1 MKGDVYSFSPWGASA
16 GSPGAM
22 TSTCLPTIL
31 DKLSKLSVCTRG
43 VSFNNIPSKDCTLH
57 VPTDDGN
64 TPLALG
70 LSY

>member
-1 MKGDVYSFSPWGASA
+1 
-16 GSPGAM
+16 M